1 MSRQDHTRQGQ
12 ALGDHGRG
20 LEKCFWQVDVAL
32 ARIFQKVLEIGN
44 KTLPALMGLA
54 S

>member
-1 MSRQDHTRQGQ
+1 MSRQDHAMQGQ

-20 LEKCFWQVDVAL
+20 QEKCFWQGDAAL
-32 ARIFQKVLEIGN
+32 ARIFQKVLEIGPN
-44 KTLPALMGLA
+44 SLPALMGLA